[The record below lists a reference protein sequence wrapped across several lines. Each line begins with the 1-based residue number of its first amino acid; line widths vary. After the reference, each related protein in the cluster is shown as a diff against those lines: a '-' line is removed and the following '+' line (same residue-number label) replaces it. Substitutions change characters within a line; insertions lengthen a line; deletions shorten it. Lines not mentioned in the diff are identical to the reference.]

1 MLHKKRILQALYV
14 SMRRRI
20 RILLQIKPRAKPPP
34 ILGQSLESIVAR
46 HGWIAES
53 LLEHLP
59 AELDLQDKSVCEI
72 GSGDCLAAVS
82 LYLAKGA
89 SHVDIVDAAP
99 LVVNEKQLDL
109 LETLEKQ
116 GLPMD
121 TGIIPRRSSPQLDAN
136 RVSHHRCYMEN
147 FSAADKY
154 DLLSSFSVVEH
165 VEEMEAFYF
174 SCWKALKRGGWMLHI
189 IDLGGHEQFEDPLP
203 PLDFQTYPDWLY
215 SLMYPRH
222 YRATRRFLGEHKQAV
237 TDAGFV
243 IKEIKVRRQAD
254 LAYLAAIWPKLRAAA
269 RVRPIDEVGV
279 IEFALLARKE

>member
-1 MLHKKRILQALYV
+1 VAPYERRRCNATSSPCACPFSAIYAPAPCFPRRITVALVMLHKKRILQALYV

-99 LVVNEKQLDL
+99 MVVNQKQLDL
-109 LETLEKQ
+109 LETLEEQ

-121 TGIIPRRSSPQLDAN
+121 TGIIPRRSSLQLDAN
-136 RVSHHRCYMEN
+136 RVSHHSCYMEN
-147 FSAADKY
+147 FSATDKY

-174 SCWKALKRGGWMLHI
+174 SCWKALKARR
-189 IDLGGHEQFEDPLP
+189 
-203 PLDFQTYPDWLY
+203 LDA
-215 SLMYPRH
+215 SHHRSG
-222 YRATRRFLGEHKQAV
+222 RAR
-237 TDAGFV
+237 
-243 IKEIKVRRQAD
+243 
-254 LAYLAAIWPKLRAAA
+254 AI
-269 RVRPIDEVGV
+269 
-279 IEFALLARKE
+279 